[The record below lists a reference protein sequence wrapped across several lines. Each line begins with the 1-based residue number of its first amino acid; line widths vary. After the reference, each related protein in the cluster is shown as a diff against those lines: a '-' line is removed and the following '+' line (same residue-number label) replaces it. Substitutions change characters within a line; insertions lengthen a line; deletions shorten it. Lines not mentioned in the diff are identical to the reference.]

1 MESHSKKMTARNQPK
16 HCVIKVWIEGRDCV
30 CRESVKISL
39 ETVGLIIGSITDIS
53 LKTNY

>member
-1 MESHSKKMTARNQPK
+1 MESHSERMTATNQPK

-39 ETVGLIIGSITDIS
+39 ETAAVGLIIGSITDIS
-53 LKTNY
+53 L